1 MVSLLDAAILV
12 TSIATLALIIRNIVI
27 YDSPSLDR
35 LRDLISFAR
44 LRGIN
49 KTAKP
54 DSDCSECPR
63 GYVAIYK
70 SKGLPANVD
79 ASRIKAIVK
88 SSRLSVSLVSNLR
101 YVPKSK
107 LIRYLEREID
117 RVELAYSTTG
127 HVKYSERLN
136 FLRELYRL
144 VNSMSVSYAGGVSLI
159 VWDGD
164 DGRKDISSDVE
175 SLVKLIEAETGLS
188 FRKVNSFKDAF
199 NIEPHPENLDTRGD
213 LLLFN
218 SGRFD
223 KPGIIVGFLDD
234 DYIEPV
240 TLGWP
245 HDFEAHAGVF
255 GPTGRGKTVLLA
267 GVAAQL
273 GIMSESRGDPYM
285 VLVIDPKGDLT
296 NILSAIDP
304 DVINIDKC
312 IMLPSTKGEA
322 SMLIESSMSTSPGSS
337 INICEGSL
345 VKRGFWIL
353 DLSHLK
359 PEDRSVAAS
368 LALTSI
374 LVEALERGLP
384 GRVAVIIDEAWRLA
398 RGRTL
403 HLEMTLREGRSRGV
417 HIVYATQSPS
427 DMPQGVIDNT
437 RVVFAFSGYS
447 ASYSKEV
454 SSLGFS
460 PDLLS
465 SMPVGTAL
473 LRMDSLG
480 VYKIRIPDFRK
491 LLKTPYYS

>member
-1 MVSLLDAAILV
+1 MASLLDATIIVL
-12 TSIATLALIIRNIVI
+12 SIVTLALIIRNMIV
-27 YDSPSLDR
+27 YDSSSLTR
-35 LRDLISFAR
+35 LWNTASFRKFRDGKDGSET
-44 LRGIN
+44 GSGCN
-49 KTAKP
+49 
-54 DSDCSECPR
+54 ECPS

-70 SKGLPANVD
+70 SKGFPANAD
-79 ASRIKAIVK
+79 ASRIKAIIK
-88 SSRLSVSLVSNLR
+88 SSRLSVSLVNNLK
-101 YVPKSK
+101 YVSKSK

-159 VWDGD
+159 VWGNDS
-164 DGRKDISSDVE
+164 KHEEIVSEVE
-175 SLVKLIEAETGLS
+175 SLVKLIEAETGLT
-188 FRKVNSFKDAF
+188 FRKVESLKDAF
-199 NIEPHPENLDTRGD
+199 SVEPYPENLDTRGD
-213 LLLFN
+213 LLLVS

-245 HDFEAHAGVF
+245 HDFEAHIGVF

-267 GVAAQL
+267 GIAAQL
-273 GIMSESRGDPYM
+273 GIMSESKGSPYM

-296 NILSAIDP
+296 NILSTIGPSVIDVG
-304 DVINIDKC
+304 DC
-312 IMLPSTKGEA
+312 IMLPSTRGEA
-322 SMLIESSMSTSPGSS
+322 SILIESSISASPESTIS
-337 INICEGSL
+337 ICEGSL

-368 LALTSI
+368 LALSSI

-384 GRVAVIIDEAWRLA
+384 GRIAVIIDEAWRLA
-398 RGRTL
+398 RGRST
-403 HLEMTLREGRSRGV
+403 HLEMALREGRSRGV

-427 DMPQGVIDNT
+427 DMPHGVINNT

-447 ASYSKEV
+447 SSYSKEV

-473 LRMDSLG
+473 LRIDSLG